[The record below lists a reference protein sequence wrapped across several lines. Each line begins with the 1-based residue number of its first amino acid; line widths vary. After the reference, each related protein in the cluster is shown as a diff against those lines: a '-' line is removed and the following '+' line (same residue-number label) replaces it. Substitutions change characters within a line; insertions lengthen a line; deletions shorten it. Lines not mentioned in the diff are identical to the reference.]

1 MLKCLLCG
9 FNSHGHI
16 LHFSSSLF
24 VQPRQLQQRHYK
36 LSINEEVR
44 GHTHITV
51 LLSPWHQSDMLSL
64 VTCLSVHLS
73 VYQTRLPMRP
83 CSKVTTSSSLC
94 LMGSHSH
101 SQTWMARRSCVSSSG
116 HTAHQAVTAFVTLHT
131 AAEESVCLCV
141 CVWKVNTVSSSA
153 AVRTL
158 SLFSSQR
165 SVWKAYCCANHGV
178 TERAVP
184 PQPTPAPLLNLRV
197 WTVICTMVCTAQ
209 TLPVSGTSFFVVC
222 CVKQLQNAV
231 QKVNG
236 SQWQKARTAAV

>member
-1 MLKCLLCG
+1 MKRSEVTHTLLS
-9 FNSHGHI
+9 FYHHGI
-16 LHFSSSLF
+16 SLTCYRWSP
-24 VQPRQLQQRHYK
+24 VC
-36 LSINEEVR
+36 LSICLSIKPDYPWGPAAKSQLLQVFVLWAR
-44 GHTHITV
+44 THTHRHEW
-51 LLSPWHQSDMLSL
+51 PAG
-64 VTCLSVHLS
+64 
-73 VYQTRLPMRP
+73 R
-83 CSKVTTSSSLC
+83 
-94 LMGSHSH
+94 
-101 SQTWMARRSCVSSSG
+101 VS
-116 HTAHQAVTAFVTLHT
+116 AQVVTLHIKLWRLLWLYT
-131 AAEESVCLCV
+131 PQQRSLCACV

-153 AVRTL
+153 AVWTL